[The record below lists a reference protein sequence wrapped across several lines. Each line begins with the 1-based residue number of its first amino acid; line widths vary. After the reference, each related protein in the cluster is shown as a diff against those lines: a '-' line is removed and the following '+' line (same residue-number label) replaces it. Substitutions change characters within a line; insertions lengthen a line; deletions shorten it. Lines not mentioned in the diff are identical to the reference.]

1 MWIVPARATVRETA
15 DELYIIK
22 APLKVRTES
31 DPLNQLASG
40 CQGDADR
47 GEAVFRRLILPR
59 VQLAVRRGPGFAA
72 LRSVY
77 MSRVAAE
84 WYRKREKHE
93 GSAFADIIG
102 SGDISRWAPKRS
114 WTPRQAF
121 RRYVRSYKHGEYK
134 VTRRTR
140 EGNYIV
146 TRTYFDGGIDFANV
160 PRQSVSARD
169 MQARRPGLPRTISQ
183 ALTRP
188 TADPHSGDV
197 WLAGAS
203 FDRSAIVHDPA
214 FDGSAKGP
222 GSSLLLA
229 IAIVLISGLL
239 AGGWRVA
246 HAWRRA
252 RRTASTG

>member
-1 MWIVPARATVRETA
+1 M
-15 DELYIIK
+15 
-22 APLKVRTES
+22 
-31 DPLNQLASG
+31 
-40 CQGDADR
+40 
-47 GEAVFRRLILPR
+47 
-59 VQLAVRRGPGFAA
+59 
-72 LRSVY
+72 
-77 MSRVAAE
+77 
-84 WYRKREKHE
+84 
-93 GSAFADIIG
+93 
-102 SGDISRWAPKRS
+102 
-114 WTPRQAF
+114 
-121 RRYVRSYKHGEYK
+121 RSYRHGEYK

-214 FDGSAKGP
+214 FDGSAKSP
-222 GSSLLLA
+222 GSSLPRA

-246 HAWRRA
+246 RAWRRA